1 MLKIDN
7 VFIYLWYMPKS
18 GIAGPY
24 VVNIF
29 YLIFGGTAKMTM
41 LFAFPLVECA
51 WVPVSSL
58 IFFLIVAM
66 LMDIKWY
73 LIVMVSLMGND
84 VEYILNYLLATSLS
98 SQ

>member
-1 MLKIDN
+1 MTLLLRNKHVLKIDN

-51 WVPVSSL
+51 
-58 IFFLIVAM
+58 
-66 LMDIKWY
+66 
-73 LIVMVSLMGND
+73 
-84 VEYILNYLLATSLS
+84 
-98 SQ
+98 